1 MQSRVQATSKA
12 GLASADEPDTLVTF
26 ATGGRVPAHWDSR
39 RCHLAGC
46 VVALALLVSGCSL
59 GGGDDGAEDTGQE
72 TGAADTGPDV
82 EALRAAWAEPVSAAC
97 SERDAQSETLAQG
110 LPKVVEQE
118 GWAAAAEQFAP
129 VDDAMLET
137 MSEAEPAPGDEA
149 QAEEMADLYQEAG
162 ELRIQA
168 LRAKYLKRDR
178 QFYALM
184 NESEDAREEAN
195 SIATE
200 LGAADCAVEPAGP
213 YATVEGLA
221 AVRWGDRASSLCR
234 ERDRA
239 YMSLRPTDTSGFDA
253 VTRRWL
259 RQTRALEEP
268 EQYARR
274 IDRFLDQ
281 YEESARAL
289 DKGLTEKS
297 NQLISKSTEL
307 MYQLGFELG
316 FDNFCSA
323 KPA

>member
-1 MQSRVQATSKA
+1 M
-12 GLASADEPDTLVTF
+12 
-26 ATGGRVPAHWDSR
+26 PAHWDSR
-39 RCHLAGC
+39 GCHLAGF
-46 VVALALLVSGCSL
+46 VVALALVLSGCSL

-82 EALRAAWAEPVSAAC
+82 EALRTAWAEQMSAAC

-110 LPKVVEQE
+110 LPKVVDQE
-118 GWAAAAEQFAP
+118 GWVTAAEQFAS
-129 VDDAMLET
+129 AEAT
-137 MSEAEPAPGDEA
+137 MQESMGAAEPAPGDEA
-149 QAEEMADLYQEAG
+149 QAQEMAALYEQAG

-168 LRAKYLKRDR
+168 LRAKYVKRDR
-178 QFYALM
+178 QFRGLM
-184 NESEDAREEAN
+184 QESENAREQAAA
-195 SIATE
+195 IATE
-200 LGAADCAVEPAGP
+200 LGADGCAAEPPGP

-221 AVRWGDRASSLCR
+221 AVRWGDRASNLCR